1 MAPQPGDRDWRSI
14 AHQVSK
20 EMEAA
25 KLMILAG
32 ELCCV
37 LEGERREVTWQ
48 RHPDGM
54 SQRFSLID

>member
-1 MAPQPGDRDWRSI
+1 MPPQPGDRDWRSI

-32 ELCCV
+32 ELCCD
-37 LEGERREVTWQ
+37 RRWAQ
-48 RHPDGM
+48 RSPGSDV
-54 SQRFSLID
+54 RRNEFNAFP